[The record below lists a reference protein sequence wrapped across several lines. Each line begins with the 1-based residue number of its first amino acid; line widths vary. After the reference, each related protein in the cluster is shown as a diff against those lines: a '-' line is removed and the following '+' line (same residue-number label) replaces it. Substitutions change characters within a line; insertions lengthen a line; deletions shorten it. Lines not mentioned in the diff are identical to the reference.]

1 MESMHTEQAASPSI
15 NLAPGLARQR
25 LQEGL
30 AHLQQHCIQ
39 VDEEAVWRCMS
50 VVHLHL
56 GPLLGVPLQADA
68 NPLQHGFP
76 CVLLTFSQTSGA
88 AYCLGAL
95 FRKNPLMPF

>member
-1 MESMHTEQAASPSI
+1 MHTKQTGSPSI

-30 AHLQQHCIQ
+30 THLQQHCIQ
-39 VDEEAVWRCMS
+39 VDEEAVGRCMS

-56 GPLLGVPLQADA
+56 GALLGVPLKADA

-76 CVLLTFSQTSGA
+76 RVLLMLSQTSGA
-88 AYCLGAL
+88 A
-95 FRKNPLMPF
+95 P

>member
-1 MESMHTEQAASPSI
+1 MHTKQAGSPSI

-30 AHLQQHCIQ
+30 AHLQQHGVQ
-39 VDEEAVWRCMS
+39 VDEEAVRRCMS

-56 GPLLGVPLQADA
+56 GALLGVPFQADA

-76 CVLLTFSQTSGA
+76 RVLLVLSRTSGA
-88 AYCLGAL
+88 AL
-95 FRKNPLMPF
+95 